1 MTRQVLNYHHPDD
14 SQFSLSHVTDDR
26 NRHEKRATELAEDE
40 SCTVRRVTENLDD
53 TTAYLIYINTAPDT
67 ALPDLETDDDLRR
80 WLQETFKKDT
90 LPIVLAIWRAYR
102 GILDEEKA
110 AGNKLDL
117 YKQMQLE
124 KIPDIIERVEWK
136 RPVPAVATDLLS
148 EFILA
153 HPMPNTN
160 HRTGISL
167 IERYF
172 TSVEGDFMMP
182 PTGETDKWYPWVVD
196 YIYDSKRILTLRRKT
211 PVFRY
216 ASALG
221 YRMVQRKE
229 GVTIDLKD
237 INLDRTDAFDHYSEK
252 HHTRTQTFIKNL
264 IEQADETELLNKA
277 DDGKQSFVDR
287 LRADQ

>member
-1 MTRQVLNYHHPDD
+1 MTKQVLNYHHPDD

-26 NRHEKRATELAEDE
+26 DRHNKRTTELTADE
-40 SCTVRRVTENLDD
+40 SCTVRRVTESVDD
-53 TTAYLIYINTAPDT
+53 TTVHLIYVNTAPDT
-67 ALPDLETDDDLRR
+67 ALPDFEADDDLRQ
-80 WLQETFKKDT
+80 WLQETFEKDS
-90 LPIVLAIWRAYR
+90 LSIVLAIWRAYR
-102 GILDEEKA
+102 GILDEEKE
-110 AGNKLDL
+110 AGNKLEL

-167 IERYF
+167 VERYF
-172 TSVEGDFMMP
+172 TSVARDFTMP

-196 YIYDSKRILTLRRKT
+196 YIHDSKRILTLRRKT

-216 ASALG
+216 AAALG
-221 YRMVQRKE
+221 YRTVQRKE
-229 GVTIDLKD
+229 GVTINLED

-252 HHTRTQTFIKNL
+252 HRARTRTFIENL
-264 IEQADETELLNKA
+264 LDQADETELLNKV
-277 DDGKQSFVDR
+277 DDGKQAFVDR